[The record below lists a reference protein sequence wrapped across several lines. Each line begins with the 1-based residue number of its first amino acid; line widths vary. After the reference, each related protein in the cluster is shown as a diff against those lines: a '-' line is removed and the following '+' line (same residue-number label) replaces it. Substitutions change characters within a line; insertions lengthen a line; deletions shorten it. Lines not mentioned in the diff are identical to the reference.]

1 MKYFQSGLLC
11 AFILFSL
18 YLILW
23 VIGYRVQKLGLF
35 YAALPTVMIF
45 GLATIIYLSLYE
57 FCISFDVFYSKNKEQ
72 LVHNFLERVSGK
84 KLKIV
89 ND

>member
-1 MKYFQSGLLC
+1 M
-11 AFILFSL
+11 
-18 YLILW
+18 
-23 VIGYRVQKLGLF
+23 IGYRVQKPGLF